1 MGSIAMEYVDGNYSQ
16 IVTRY
21 LRDPE
26 NTLRDRDT
34 LLCEVASL
42 SSLLSTLRD
51 QAQQVESIDSW
62 KTTIAWLNVSK
73 GSLKQFKGA
82 LEQLT
87 SRLAPG
93 KGLEKIGKIIV

>member
-34 LLCEVASL
+34 LLCEVASV
-42 SSLLSTLRD
+42 SSLLSILRY
-51 QAQQVESIDSW
+51 QAQQVESIDS
-62 KTTIAWLNVSK
+62 
-73 GSLKQFKGA
+73 
-82 LEQLT
+82 
-87 SRLAPG
+87 
-93 KGLEKIGKIIV
+93 